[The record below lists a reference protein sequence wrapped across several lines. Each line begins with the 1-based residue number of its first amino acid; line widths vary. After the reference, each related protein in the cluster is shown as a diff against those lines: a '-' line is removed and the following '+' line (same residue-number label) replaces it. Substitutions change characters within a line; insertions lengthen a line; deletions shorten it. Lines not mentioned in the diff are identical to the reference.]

1 MQVIITIMTLYYGFC
16 YINRKR
22 HLKLLITGIVACVL
36 MGKRATLVMD
46 ILWGMVVYILYR
58 KAIFS
63 RKVFNKSIKYAIVLI
78 IIALLIGNVRSSSGD
93 FTLLENL
100 VYGNTFCDI
109 RDGGLILYGFEN
121 NTNSEWAMGRT
132 YLSALLSFI
141 PSSFSEI
148 RTKWDWGRYST
159 TTLLGWKNHPGLR
172 GGWSMEGYL
181 NFGLIGVIISQT
193 MSAKVYSDMEK
204 YFRME
209 MFGSG
214 ERRIPEK
221 AMLSLYIFIILARRI
236 TCSSGFFAE
245 YVLILFVLFNNMIG
259 RCIQKK

>member
-1 MQVIITIMTLYYGFC
+1 
-16 YINRKR
+16 
-22 HLKLLITGIVACVL
+22 
-36 MGKRATLVMD
+36 
-46 ILWGMVVYILYR
+46 
-58 KAIFS
+58 
-63 RKVFNKSIKYAIVLI
+63 
-78 IIALLIGNVRSSSGD
+78 
-93 FTLLENL
+93 
-100 VYGNTFCDI
+100 
-109 RDGGLILYGFEN
+109 
-121 NTNSEWAMGRT
+121 
-132 YLSALLSFI
+132 
-141 PSSFSEI
+141 
-148 RTKWDWGRYST
+148 
-159 TTLLGWKNHPGLR
+159 
-172 GGWSMEGYL
+172 MEGYL